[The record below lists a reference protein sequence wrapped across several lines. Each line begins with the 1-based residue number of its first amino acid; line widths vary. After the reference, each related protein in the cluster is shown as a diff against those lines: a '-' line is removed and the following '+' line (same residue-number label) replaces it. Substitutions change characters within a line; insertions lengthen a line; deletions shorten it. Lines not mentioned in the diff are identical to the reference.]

1 MYRRKGKMSF
11 LMTFT
16 AFLAIIPIFLVTCL
30 VEPYILLANAQE
42 KRGAESPPRAFLE
55 DTGNNTGSATSDPT
69 MSSSS
74 VVLSDRL
81 MKLIA
86 DQFKI
91 MANQNRMMA
100 NQLYSMATQM
110 EMMVNSTGTDTM
122 SSSSTAT
129 EMRMIANQLATIAD
143 QSDSMAMD
151 VDMMANST
159 GPIN

>member
-1 MYRRKGKMSF
+1 MYKRKGKMSF

-30 VEPYILLANAQE
+30 VEPYILLANAQKE
-42 KRGAESPPRAFLE
+42 GGLRPPRAFLE
-55 DTGNNTGSATSDPT
+55 DTGNNTGSAISDPT

-100 NQLYSMATQM
+100 DQLYSMATQM

-151 VDMMANST
+151 VDIMANST
-159 GPIN
+159 GPLN